1 MKRTLALTLALAA
14 LVGCSKTQKGSYETT
29 VTESTGNE
37 SDLLKAG
44 ADALWEQR
52 DDPEKLK
59 QALAS
64 YEQVAATSPNREVLL
79 KLVRGYYF
87 LGDAH
92 LTEEPEKLAAWD
104 KGISWGKQCM
114 GLNSEFAALVEKGDE
129 DEGTAA
135 RVLTAD
141 DVPCTYWTASA
152 LGKWG
157 KMQGLTTILK
167 YKDTI
172 YAWMVRIEE
181 IDPDYFYTGP
191 TRYFAAYWA
200 ALPSFAG
207 QDLPQSQELF
217 IKAIEANPDHLGNR
231 VLYADYWATRTQDVA
246 VFDEQIAYVL
256 AADPEVLEGLG
267 PEQRAEI
274 RKAQAL
280 MDKKSD
286 LFLE

>member
-1 MKRTLALTLALAA
+1 MNRILASTIILAA
-14 LVGCSKTQKGSYETT
+14 LIGCSKTQKGTYETS
-29 VTESTGNE
+29 VTETTGNE
-37 SDLLKAG
+37 NSLLRAG

-52 DDPEKLK
+52 DDPAKLK

-64 YEQVAATSPNREVLL
+64 YEQIAATNPDREVLL
-79 KLVRGYYF
+79 QLVRGYYF

-92 LTEEPEKLAAWD
+92 LSEESEKLAAWD
-104 KGISWGKQCM
+104 KGITWGKQCM
-114 GLNSEFAALVEKGDE
+114 GLNEEFAALVQKGDE

-135 RVLTAD
+135 RVLTEA

-181 IDPDYFYTGP
+181 IDPNYFYTGP
-191 TRYFAAYWA
+191 TRYFAAYYA

-207 QDLPQSQELF
+207 QDLPKAQELF

-231 VLYADYWATRTQDVA
+231 VLYADYWATRTQDSA

-256 AADPEVLEGLG
+256 AADPEALEGLG

-280 MDKKSD
+280 KDKKSE